1 MNNLKKEINDSAIKG
16 IRNLFTLKKENKAI
30 KGRIIRDIRDIRIIS
45 SGDDNDEE
53 LVMISSS
60 DSIEIMSNDE
70 GDEVI
75 EELFKSLQN
84 RY

>member
-1 MNNLKKEINDSAIKG
+1 MNNLKKETNDSAIKG
-16 IRNLFTLKKENKAI
+16 IRNLFRLKKENKAI